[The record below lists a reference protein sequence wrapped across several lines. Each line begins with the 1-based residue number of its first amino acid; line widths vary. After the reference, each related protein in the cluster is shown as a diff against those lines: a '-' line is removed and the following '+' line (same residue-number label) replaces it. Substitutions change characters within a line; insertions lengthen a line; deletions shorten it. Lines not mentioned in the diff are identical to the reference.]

1 MYPRIRQKST
11 ILLTPNKNA
20 HNDLYSI
27 FRLYSAMER
36 KLLVK
41 NTISLHE
48 ILQK

>member
-1 MYPRIRQKST
+1 MYPRIRQKT
-11 ILLTPNKNA
+11 ILLLTPNKNA
-20 HNDLYSI
+20 HNYPYSI

-48 ILQK
+48 TLQK